1 MPAYFQKRESASHC
15 GRSTN
20 YQRLS
25 LSCTHARTQM
35 HDLASPSDS
44 SYFGSPCGSV
54 QPESVLTAALTL
66 VEICS
71 GLIMWIHVYISALYV
86 SELSERCRRWRENT
100 LVMSFDVGQ
109 STVSECGDRW
119 SGRRSGGRFLCWFV
133 FDWRNSIELQNSHRN
148 QDFSFPHFSLF

>member
-1 MPAYFQKRESASHC
+1 MSPLTDLNTP
-15 GRSTN
+15 STLN
-20 YQRLS
+20 ACLFSEKGICLS
-25 LSCTHARTQM
+25 LRAIHQLSKAQLVVHACTQM

-54 QPESVLTAALTL
+54 QPESVLTPALTL

-133 FDWRNSIELQNSHRN
+133 FD
-148 QDFSFPHFSLF
+148 